1 MSNKPD
7 LSLEKWA
14 VVVRFSKAFDNAS
27 NRLPKG
33 ALPILLE
40 ELQIS
45 DSTLRRVVAEY
56 GEGIK
61 DGDYYPTLESTK
73 VGNVGRPSKLNHM
86 LKAKIK
92 KANKDKKGQTRRA
105 GSQGRTINI
114 HINKYK

>member
-45 DSTLRRVVAEY
+45 DSTLRRVVA
-56 GEGIK
+56 
-61 DGDYYPTLESTK
+61 DVL
-73 VGNVGRPSKLNHM
+73 
-86 LKAKIK
+86 
-92 KANKDKKGQTRRA
+92 
-105 GSQGRTINI
+105 
-114 HINKYK
+114 